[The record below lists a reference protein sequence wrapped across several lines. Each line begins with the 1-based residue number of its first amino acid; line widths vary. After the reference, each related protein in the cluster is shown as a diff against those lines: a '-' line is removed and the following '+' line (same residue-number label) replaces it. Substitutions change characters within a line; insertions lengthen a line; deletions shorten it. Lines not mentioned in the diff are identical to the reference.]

1 MDPQVRPPHS
11 GHYTAAKPEGNRLQF
26 GPRVRATLWLALK
39 ASSLLR
45 SANGV
50 RCAAGL
56 REVMTVSGTSV
67 LARTRCGRSH
77 ASHREMPGGSVE
89 RMIPSNRRWPRVFSM
104 ALIGSG
110 SPTAPSAVAPI
121 SRRRCNSVS
130 RLDFAS
136 AMPWS
141 RVRASAALGSRSAST
156 GKAQLSA
163 LKSLTRWVVGVA
175 GASTQNLAGPALVRQ
190 RSTEQVP
197 QRHAEEER
205 SQRQTH
211 Q

>member
-1 MDPQVRPPHS
+1 
-11 GHYTAAKPEGNRLQF
+11 
-26 GPRVRATLWLALK
+26 
-39 ASSLLR
+39 
-45 SANGV
+45 
-50 RCAAGL
+50 
-56 REVMTVSGTSV
+56 MTVSGTSV
-67 LARTRCGRSH
+67 LARTRCGRSQ
-77 ASHREMPGGSVE
+77 ASHRETLGGSVE
-89 RMIPSNRRWPRVFSM
+89 RMISSNRRWGRVFSM
-104 ALIGSG
+104 AFIGSG
-110 SPTAPSAVAPI
+110 WPTAPSAVAPI
-121 SRRRCNSVS
+121 SPRRCNSVS

-141 RVRASAALGSRSAST
+141 RVRTSAALGSRSAST

-205 SQRQTH
+205 GQRQTDQRRRGVQAGSH
-211 Q
+211 PREGWGIHVGRERRHCALQGQREDKRRGHCGRAGRSTRGRSRREGD